1 MFHHFLRR
9 TGFRR
14 QLTVLV
20 SAAILGLALFS
31 SLINSWEAS
40 SRMRDY
46 FVEQGQR
53 IAENLARQSTL
64 ALLYHS
70 AENAHDVVAT
80 TLTFPDVLSVQITD
94 ARHVVLLSKAQPGG
108 KADLAPVLQQP
119 LAHAALAAESDDAWR
134 FAAPVFGGQ
143 GDASPFE
150 LQESKPQLLGYVHV
164 AIGKDTLKRLTWSLL
179 LGNLAITLSFAVI
192 LLAVVR
198 LLTRHM
204 INPLNALSNL
214 MRRAESGESG
224 MRAAPAGPRDLIE
237 MAVAFNKMMNV
248 LEQREAE
255 LKESRDAAVSMAHM
269 KAQFAATVSHE
280 VRTPLNGVVGMLD
293 MLKEMS
299 LNKRQAECVEVAW
312 NSSRTLIELINNIL
326 DFSKMEAGKLSLDEV
341 DFDLRKLLEEVI
353 ELVAKQAQ
361 IRDVEL
367 GYLVAADVPARVRG
381 DSLRLRQ
388 LLINLLG
395 NAVKFTEHGEV
406 EVKIERVPRDPF
418 GLSADEASA
427 APTGE
432 PNGAP
437 FGEPYGEPHRE
448 QFAIRFSVR
457 DTGIGMSPE
466 QQENLFQSFA
476 QADPSTTRKYGGTGL
491 GLAICKQLVGLMG
504 GEIGVTSTLGEGTT
518 FTFTVRCGPAHE
530 RAPDPAYPA
539 LAGLRVVLVDSSEVV
554 RNFFCQTL
562 NRHGIDC
569 HATRWG
575 GEALRQLALGA
586 ADNRPYQILAMDIG
600 ALDDDGNDLARQVD
614 LQVPGTRVLILDR
627 FGSPSGATLVD
638 GYAALGKPLREE
650 RLLVALQ
657 DLLAGARAA
666 EAEQPATAVPDRK
679 GFRILVAED
688 NRTNQMV
695 AAGMLAMNGC
705 SCEFA
710 SNGREALEA
719 ARAREFD
726 LILMDCSMPEMDG
739 YEATA
744 HIRAHEET
752 LGRRTPLVAMT
763 ANTQRGDAEK
773 CLAAGMDDYLA
784 KPITLVELRQKLE
797 RWLPRGIESRAPSGH
812 IERIDEQADGPLD
825 QEIFA
830 KLREIMGPAL
840 PQAIS
845 PFLEDT
851 PQYLHDLEQAVAA
864 GDAEAARAKA
874 HAIKGS
880 SGNLGAVLLAQLA
893 KEAEEFALAGT
904 PELAAPLL
912 PRLRIAYNAVSLVL
926 AQEAG
931 GGAMLA
937 DGTSDDLPQ
946 VLIVDDDRSTRST
959 LRHTLQRDGFRVE
972 EAADGSQALTMLKR
986 FRPDVI
992 LMDAVMPVM
1001 DGFTAC
1007 ARLREMPG
1015 GTAIPVLMITAL
1027 EDNSSV
1033 ERAFAAGASDYIP
1046 KPIHYAVLSQR
1057 VRRIIEAN
1065 RAEKRIR
1072 HLAYN
1077 DLLTGLPNRTLFFDL
1092 LGQSVE
1098 TARAKESL
1106 LAVLFMDLDRFKYVN
1121 DNLGHDVGDRL
1132 LVAVAQRVRRA
1143 VRNIDMVARLGG
1155 DEFTVVLSEI
1165 DGPAPAAAAAQSIC
1179 RVLAAPFQID
1189 GHDIFVT
1196 SSVGIAMYPHD
1207 GLDVPSL
1214 VKHADSAMYRAK
1226 KTNTGFQF
1234 YEASMEQTIS
1244 EHVRLESDLRRALEH
1259 QELEVYYQP
1268 QARLDTQQIVGMEAL
1283 VRWKHAAR
1291 GMVAPVEFIPLAEET
1306 GLINPLGEFVLRT
1319 ACAQLRVW
1327 LDQGLPPMRVAVNLS
1342 VRQLLQ
1348 KNFADTVESVLR
1360 DTELPAGLLELEIT
1374 ESTLMEHAQ
1383 DTLQAL
1389 HRLRQLGVRLSIDDF
1404 GTGYSSLSYLK
1415 RFPVDIIKIDR
1426 SFVRDVP
1433 QDADDAAIIAGIIA
1447 LAHSLR
1453 LEVVAEGVETE
1464 AQLTFLRA
1472 QHCDLLQGYY
1482 LSPAVPAAQFAE
1494 LILGRQAKL
1503 LRA

>member
-1 MFHHFLRR
+1 LIFRDFLRR

-14 QLTVLV
+14 QLTVIV

-40 SRMRDY
+40 TRMRDY

-70 AENAHDVVAT
+70 AENANEVVAT
-80 TLTFPDVLSVQITD
+80 TLTFPDVSNVQITD
-94 ARHVVLLSKAQPGG
+94 TKQQVLLSRHQRGAAAVDAP
-108 KADLAPVLQQP
+108 AVAAPLDHAMLAGETG
-119 LAHAALAAESDDAWR
+119 HAWR
-134 FAAPVFGGQ
+134 FIAPVYSNT
-143 GDASPFE
+143 GDASPFD
-150 LQESKPQLLGYVHV
+150 LQETRPQLLGYVHV
-164 AIGKDTLKRLTWSLL
+164 WVAKDTLKRLTLSLL
-179 LGNLAITLSFAVI
+179 IGNLVITLSFAVI
-192 LLAVVR
+192 LLVIVR

-214 MRRAESGESG
+214 MRRAEAGDSG
-224 MRAAPAGPRDLIE
+224 MRAAPNGPRDIIE
-237 MAVAFNKMMNV
+237 MALAFNKMMNV

-255 LKESRDAAVSMAHM
+255 LKDSRDAAVSMALM

-293 MLKEMS
+293 MLKEMN
-299 LNKRQAECVEVAW
+299 LNQRQAECVEVAW

-326 DFSKMEAGKLSLDEV
+326 DFSKMEAGKLTLEEV

-361 IRDVEL
+361 QRDVEL
-367 GYLVAADVPARVRG
+367 GYLLDPDVPDRVNG

-388 LLINLLG
+388 VLINLLG

-406 EVKIERVPRDPF
+406 AVRIARRAGEPF
-418 GLSADEASA
+418 GL
-427 APTGE
+427 
-432 PNGAP
+432 
-437 FGEPYGEPHRE
+437 
-448 QFAIRFSVR
+448 RFEVR
-457 DTGIGMSPE
+457 DSGIGMSAL
-466 QQENLFQSFA
+466 QQTHLFESFA

-504 GEIGVTSTLGEGTT
+504 GEIGVASTLGEGTAFS
-518 FTFTVRCGPAHE
+518 FTIECRAANPLPAASGH
-530 RAPDPAYPA
+530 AD
-539 LAGLRVVLVDSSEVV
+539 LAGLRLIAVDDSDIV
-554 RNFFCQTL
+554 RAFLEQCL
-562 NRHGIDC
+562 ARHGIEC

-575 GEALRQLALGA
+575 GAALRQLKVGSEAG
-586 ADNRPYQILAMDIG
+586 NPYRAVIMDIG
-600 ALDDDGNDLARQVD
+600 ALDDDGNDLARQIE
-614 LQVPGTRVLILDR
+614 LQAPGTHVLILDR
-627 FGSPSGATLVD
+627 FGSPSGGTLVD

-650 RLLVALQ
+650 RLLRSIKELLQ
-657 DLLAGARAA
+657 GRHVPQQQARRLAA
-666 EAEQPATAVPDRK
+666 PDRK
-679 GFRILVAED
+679 EFRILVAED

-705 SCEFA
+705 ACEFA

-719 ARAREFD
+719 ARTGDFD

-744 HIRAHEET
+744 HIRDHEKT
-752 LGRRTPLVAMT
+752 TGRRTPLVAMT

-797 RWLPRGIESRAPSGH
+797 KWLPGGDERAAVAAPDAIEDNNDAP
-812 IERIDEQADGPLD
+812 IDQAV
-825 QEIFA
+825 FA
-830 KLREIMGPAL
+830 KLREIMGPSL
-840 PQAIS
+840 PLAIS

-851 PQYLHDLEQAVAA
+851 PQYLLDLETAVHAR
-864 GDAEAARAKA
+864 DAESARARA
-874 HAIKGS
+874 HAVKGS
-880 SGNLGAVLLAQLA
+880 SGNLGATILAQLA
-893 KEAEEFALAGT
+893 KEAEELAIAGKV
-904 PELAAPLL
+904 EQIVALL
-912 PRLRIAYNAVSLVL
+912 PRLRIAYNAVANAL
-926 AQEAG
+926 AVEVTGDDAG
-931 GGAMLA
+931 AQPE
-937 DGTSDDLPQ
+937 TDDVPQ

-959 LRHTLQRDGFRVE
+959 LRYTLQRDGFRVE
-972 EAADGSQALTMLKR
+972 EAADGAQALTMLKR
-986 FRPDVI
+986 FAPDVI

-1007 ARLREMPG
+1007 ARMQELPG
-1015 GTAIPVLMITAL
+1015 GSAIPVLMITAL

-1092 LGQSVE
+1092 LGQ
-1098 TARAKESL
+1098 AIDQGRANGHQ

-1132 LVAVAQRVRRA
+1132 LVAVAQRVRRT
-1143 VRNIDMVARLGG
+1143 VRSLDVLARLGG
-1155 DEFTVVLSEI
+1155 DEFTLVLNDV
-1165 DGPAPAAAAAQSIC
+1165 DGPAPAAAAAQNIC

-1196 SSVGIAMYPHD
+1196 ASVGIAMYPHD
-1207 GLDVPSL
+1207 GLDVPTL

-1234 YEASMEQTIS
+1234 YEASMEHSIS
-1244 EHVRLESDLRRALEH
+1244 EHVRLESDLRRALENN
-1259 QELEVYYQP
+1259 ELEVYYQP
-1268 QARLDTQQIVGMEAL
+1268 QARLHDQQIIGMEAL
-1283 VRWKHAAR
+1283 VRWKHATR
-1291 GMVAPVEFIPLAEET
+1291 GMVPPNEFIPLAEET
-1306 GLINPLGEFVLRT
+1306 GLINPLGEFVLRR
-1319 ACAQLRVW
+1319 ACTQLRTWIDGAAAAAEKFRRHGGGGAGRYRAAAGAAGARDHREHPDGARAGYAAGTASFALAGPALV
-1327 LDQGLPPMRVAVNLS
+1327 DRRFRDRVFVAVVPEALPGRHHQDRPL
-1342 VRQLLQ
+1342 VRQ
-1348 KNFADTVESVLR
+1348 R
-1360 DTELPAGLLELEIT
+1360 
-1374 ESTLMEHAQ
+1374 
-1383 DTLQAL
+1383 
-1389 HRLRQLGVRLSIDDF
+1389 R
-1404 GTGYSSLSYLK
+1404 
-1415 RFPVDIIKIDR
+1415 
-1426 SFVRDVP
+1426 
-1433 QDADDAAIIAGIIA
+1433 
-1447 LAHSLR
+1447 
-1453 LEVVAEGVETE
+1453 
-1464 AQLTFLRA
+1464 
-1472 QHCDLLQGYY
+1472 
-1482 LSPAVPAAQFAE
+1482 
-1494 LILGRQAKL
+1494 GRGC
-1503 LRA
+1503 R